1 MLVDDS
7 KIEIDLLGAT
17 SNDYDR
23 YQSMEQLVATRYNMD
38 RSEVVSMPQRIEWSL
53 FKGETTYKDFADT
66 PPSEKFPG
74 DGFMVVVV
82 CVRKGGQYGWF
93 PIEVHHCG
101 FGHRMPSLSFEVKS
115 SGTRRGPTQ
124 GMRTRCCCWR
134 SCFLQNGTHGMKW
147 DKWLM
152 KKVWQRMVMFR
163 LTLRGSKQLALP
175 CCHLHT
181 INHSS
186 SVHFFT
192 NRKSLK
198 QLLTEVNLV

>member
-1 MLVDDS
+1 MLVVDS

-66 PPSEKFPG
+66 PPREKFPG

-101 FGHRMPSLSFEVKS
+101 FGHRMPSLSFEVKFGHETWS
-115 SGTRRGPTQ
+115 DTRNENAVLLLEELLPTKWYTWNEVGQ
-124 GMRTRCCCWR
+124 MVNEEG
-134 SCFLQNGTHGMKW
+134 LAENGYVPF
-147 DKWLM
+147 DIA
-152 KKVWQRMVMFR
+152 R
-163 LTLRGSKQLALP
+163 KQAAGAALLP
-175 CCHLHT
+175 SAY
-181 INHSS
+181 N
-186 SVHFFT
+186 
-192 NRKSLK
+192 KP
-198 QLLTEVNLV
+198 